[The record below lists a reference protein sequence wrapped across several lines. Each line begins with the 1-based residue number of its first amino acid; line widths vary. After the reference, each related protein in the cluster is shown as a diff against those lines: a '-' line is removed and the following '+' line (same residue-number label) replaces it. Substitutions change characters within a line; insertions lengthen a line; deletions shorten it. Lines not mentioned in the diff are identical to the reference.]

1 MQGYVLRVL
10 PARGEDVK
18 VWLLT
23 RERLVR
29 AYRFYGARHSVVT
42 QGYKLDFELE
52 SMGASSGVRLRNALH
67 LGFSWLG
74 ERERLQAW
82 QNFVGELG
90 KHLRG
95 IEELDP
101 FYFELLDECA
111 RRFTRQNPERVV
123 VEAYLRL
130 LDFEGRLHE
139 DLRCVFC
146 GGTAEDKVCLTQGFS
161 PAHPRCAPRFKF
173 ETSIIKR
180 LFKTQSTAEM
190 SDEIVQELYYIV
202 LEGF

>member
-1 MQGYVLRVL
+1 MQGYVLRVF
-10 PARGEDVK
+10 PAHNEDVK

-23 RERLVR
+23 PERLVR

-52 SMGASSGVRLRNALH
+52 SMGAGGGARLRNVMH
-67 LGFSWLG
+67 LGFAWLW

-82 QNFVGELG
+82 QNFLGELG

-101 FYFELLDECA
+101 FYFNLLDECA
-111 RRFTRQNPERVV
+111 KRFSRQNPKRVV

-130 LDFEGRLHE
+130 LAFEGRLHD
-139 DLRCVFC
+139 DLRCAFC
-146 GGTAEDKVCLTQGFS
+146 GGKVEEEVCLAQGFS
-161 PAHPRCAPRFKF
+161 PAHPRCAPRFKL
-173 ETSIIKR
+173 ETTPIKR
-180 LFKTQSTAEM
+180 LFATQSTAEM
-190 SDEIVQELYYIV
+190 SDEIVRELYYIV
-202 LEGF
+202 LEGL